1 MRSLARR
8 SRWKIPQT
16 LEKTSDK
23 LPRIVYAQLVYALR
37 GVCLLNGGIG
47 TGSAARIK
55 IKNNEGE
62 VKWN

>member
-1 MRSLARR
+1 MENPADFG
-8 SRWKIPQT
+8 
-16 LEKTSDK
+16 KTSDK